1 MCVTGPGRIG
11 SSRALHHARH
21 VPCVEPPWHA
31 VSVKPQD
38 ATEPFIDREAAALMW
53 AEYSNANPDRV
64 AICPDYTVERF
75 GDSADLADALLRE
88 VMHGRKRATSTLA
101 REFLDDGQSLPR
113 IGSHWIACDGAGTPR
128 VILKSVEFR
137 IGDFNSADADFAR
150 DEGEDDRS
158 LESWRTEHRKYWR
171 RTETARGR
179 TWSEDDEIVFE
190 RFVPVWPPVH
200 VGLQP

>member
-1 MCVTGPGRIG
+1 
-11 SSRALHHARH
+11 
-21 VPCVEPPWHA
+21 
-31 VSVKPQD
+31 VKPQD
-38 ATEPFIDREAAALMW
+38 AGQPFIDREAAALMW
-53 AEYSNANPDRV
+53 AEYSNANPGRV
-64 AICPDYTVERF
+64 SLCPEYTVERF
-75 GDSADLADALLRE
+75 GDSADLADALLHE
-88 VMHGRKRATSTLA
+88 VIHGRKRATSTLA

-113 IGSHWIACDGAGTPR
+113 IGSHWIACDGSGTPR

-179 TWSEDDEIVFE
+179 TWSEEDEIVFE
-190 RFVPVWPPVH
+190 RFVPVWPPAH
-200 VGLQP
+200 AGLRP